1 MAATLIF
8 CVELGMKCI
17 FSKFLLRMKNHL
29 QKEICN
35 LELSFKKASDI
46 LKNCNLNEQQLD
58 DVKKNIEIATIA
70 LNSIGKL
77 QEDVKGIID
86 EFSDSE
92 LHKSDDEWGGGDDDF
107 DDMIKACED
116 AENSYN
122 SIEDASDPPSENDE
136 NDLNTSNE
144 DNVLLPSNKEDF
156 DCTPPADDHLRIL
169 KQFFGHASFRPMQWK
184 IIHTVV
190 NEHKDVSYGKSLCY
204 QYPAVYTNKPV
215 VVISPLISL
224 MEDQVMAL
232 SVANIGACYLGSSQN
247 QMGKVKEELLQGKY
261 KVVYMTPEFAE
272 GAEFLLKNL
281 DSKIGIVLFAIDEAH
296 CVSHWGHDFR
306 ASYRKLGKLRSNFS
320 HVPFI
325 AVTAT
330 ATPTVLNDICS
341 SLKLKN
347 PVKVCSSFDRPNLYL
362 EVCMKSGSAEND
374 LLRVMCKKDGK
385 PGFSGPTII
394 YCPTRNSTEDVYKKL
409 LDMKVSCQIY
419 HAGMTPEQ
427 RKRSHREFV
436 HDKVEVVVA
445 TVAFG
450 MGIDKPDVRRVIHYG
465 APKDIESYYQE
476 IGRAGRDG
484 SPSIC
489 QVFYANAD
497 FVTSKFFLKDI
508 KSEKFLAHRAD
519 MISKMQQYLNS
530 TRCRRQMLLS
540 HFQGS
545 EVTSVGQTEKC
556 CDNCKKK
563 LKRNQ
568 MAKNVSSQQNMDG
581 KKDFAE
587 EAKILFGA
595 IESTGGAYGLA
606 VPIYVVRGSSNQRVT
621 EPMKKCPQ
629 YGKGKHLSENWW
641 KAFGRLLMCE
651 KYLQENRMKSFGKQ
665 NMFGSTVNITS
676 KAKIWLEK
684 AKRSPSNNEPLI
696 LEMNTELADLEE
708 AKTALAERKII
719 AISVPVKRILS
730 IPVSKSKA
738 QSHEEAIS
746 DAAATEMDLNDISTT
761 EEDMNPQEQE
771 LINKLYKKTMNLRNS
786 IADIEGLAPYM
797 IFSNKNLLDIAIHRP
812 VSIESLSQIEGIPS
826 ARVLKFGEKI
836 IKLVTDF
843 CKENSLKENV
853 FSSAK
858 TPPQTKEQ
866 ESPLLKHL
874 SATVQETYA
883 LSKSGTKDLKDVASE
898 RGLSINTIISHMIEA
913 VKIGLPASLSSFG
926 VTKEIFDIVSNVI
939 RSPPLN
945 GDVSRLTP
953 IKQLCPD
960 YIEFNHIKVVIAFLE
975 SKYGLKQTSQDADS
989 SNKAK
994 DMSSTNGD
1002 SVKNSSSNASTNVL
1016 TASSVEANS
1025 NKRKESGYFAQSSE
1039 VPTVK
1044 KLKSNKLF
1052 KL

>member
-1 MAATLIF
+1 M
-8 CVELGMKCI
+8 EN
-17 FSKFLLRMKNHL
+17 RL
-29 QKEICN
+29 QKEICD
-35 LELSFKKASDI
+35 LELSFRKVSDI
-46 LKNCNLNEQQLD
+46 LKNYKLNEKQFND
-58 DVKKNIEIATIA
+58 AKRNIEIARIA
-70 LNSIGKL
+70 LNSIGELEKDL
-77 QEDVKGIID
+77 KDEVIID
-86 EFSDSE
+86 EFSESE
-92 LHKSDDEWGGGDDDF
+92 LHQSEDDWGGEADDF
-107 DDMIKACED
+107 NDMIKACED

-122 SIEDASDPPSENDE
+122 SIEDASDSPTENDN
-136 NDLNTSNE
+136 NDDNSLDTSNE
-144 DNVLLPSNKEDF
+144 DSVLLPSNKEDF
-156 DCTPPADDHLRIL
+156 DCDPPADEHFRIL

-184 IIHTVV
+184 IIHTVIV
-190 NEHKDVSYGKSLCY
+190 EQKDVSAVMATGYGKSLCY

-272 GAEFLLKNL
+272 NGEFLLKNL

-306 ASYRKLGKLRSNFS
+306 ASYRKLGKLRSTFS

-362 EVCMKSGSAEND
+362 EVCMKSGSIEND
-374 LLRVMCKKDGK
+374 LLRVMCRKDGK

-409 LDMKVSCQIY
+409 LDMKISCQIY

-427 RKRSHREFV
+427 RKKAHREFV

-508 KSEKFLAHRAD
+508 KSEKFLTHRAD

-530 TRCRRQMLLS
+530 TRCRRLMLLS
-540 HFQGS
+540 HFQGN
-545 EVTSVGQTEKC
+545 EVINIGQTEKC

-568 MAKNVSSQQNMDG
+568 MTKNVTSSQQSMDG
-581 KKDFAE
+581 KKDFTE

-595 IESTGGAYGLA
+595 IESTGGAFGLA
-606 VPIYVVRGSSNQRVT
+606 IPIFIIRGSSNQRVT
-621 EPMKKCPQ
+621 EPMKKCSQ

-651 KYLQENRMKSFGKQ
+651 KYLQETRIKSFGKQ

-684 AKRSPSNNEPLI
+684 TKRNPSNSEPLI
-696 LEMNTELADLEE
+696 LEMNTELANLEE
-708 AKTALAERKII
+708 AKTALAEKKII
-719 AISVPVKRILS
+719 AISAPVKRVLS

-738 QSHEEAIS
+738 ESQEEAIS
-746 DAAATEMDLNDISTT
+746 DDAPLESDLNDISTT
-761 EEDMNPQEQE
+761 EEPMDPQEQE
-771 LINKLYKKTMNLRNS
+771 LISILFKKVMNLRNA
-786 IADIEGLAPYM
+786 IADSEGLAPYM
-797 IFSNKNLLDIAIHRP
+797 IFSNKNLLDIAVQRP
-812 VSIESLSQIEGIPS
+812 TSIESLSQIEGIPS
-826 ARVLKFGEKI
+826 ARVSKFGEKI
-836 IKLVTDF
+836 IELISNF
-843 CKENSLKENV
+843 CKEHNLKNDV
-853 FSSAK
+853 ISSAK
-858 TPPQTKEQ
+858 PLPQTEEQ
-866 ESPLLKHL
+866 NLPLLKQL
-874 SATVQETYA
+874 SGTVQETYL
-883 LSKSGTKDLKDVASE
+883 LSKSGTRDLKDIASE
-898 RGLSINTIISHMIEA
+898 RGLSINTIVSHMTEA
-913 VKIGLPASLSSFG
+913 VKIGLSASLSTFG
-926 VTKEIFDIVSNVI
+926 VSKEIFDIVSNVI

-975 SKYGLKQTSQDADS
+975 NKYGLNETSQDEGN

-994 DMSSTNGD
+994 GTSCMSGGTMKS
-1002 SVKNSSSNASTNVL
+1002 NSSYTTTNTV
-1016 TASSVEANS
+1016 AVSSVENNS
-1025 NKRKESGYFAQSSE
+1025 NKRKESSYFSQSND
-1039 VPTVK
+1039 VPTMK

>member
-1 MAATLIF
+1 EKM
-8 CVELGMKCI
+8 
-17 FSKFLLRMKNHL
+17 MKNHL

-46 LKNCNLNEQQLD
+46 LKNCNLNEQQFD

-77 QEDVKGIID
+77 QEDVKDEVIID

-92 LHKSDDEWGGGDDDF
+92 LHQSDDEWGGGGDDDF

-122 SIEDASDPPSENDE
+122 SIEDASDSPTENDE

-156 DCTPPADDHLRIL
+156 DCAPPADDHFRIL

-190 NEHKDVSYGKSLCY
+190 NEHKDVSAVMATGYGKSLCY

-427 RKRSHREFV
+427 RKKAHREFV

-450 MGIDKPDVRRVIHYG
+450 MGIDKPDVRHVIHYG

-489 QVFYANAD
+489 QVFYAMQILSLQN
-497 FVTSKFFLKDI
+497 FFLK
-508 KSEKFLAHRAD
+508 
-519 MISKMQQYLNS
+519 IS
-530 TRCRRQMLLS
+530 
-540 HFQGS
+540 
-545 EVTSVGQTEKC
+545 
-556 CDNCKKK
+556 
-563 LKRNQ
+563 
-568 MAKNVSSQQNMDG
+568 
-581 KKDFAE
+581 
-587 EAKILFGA
+587 
-595 IESTGGAYGLA
+595 
-606 VPIYVVRGSSNQRVT
+606 RV
-621 EPMKKCPQ
+621 
-629 YGKGKHLSENWW
+629 
-641 KAFGRLLMCE
+641 
-651 KYLQENRMKSFGKQ
+651 KSF
-665 NMFGSTVNITS
+665 
-676 KAKIWLEK
+676 
-684 AKRSPSNNEPLI
+684 
-696 LEMNTELADLEE
+696 
-708 AKTALAERKII
+708 
-719 AISVPVKRILS
+719 
-730 IPVSKSKA
+730 
-738 QSHEEAIS
+738 
-746 DAAATEMDLNDISTT
+746 
-761 EEDMNPQEQE
+761 
-771 LINKLYKKTMNLRNS
+771 
-786 IADIEGLAPYM
+786 
-797 IFSNKNLLDIAIHRP
+797 
-812 VSIESLSQIEGIPS
+812 
-826 ARVLKFGEKI
+826 
-836 IKLVTDF
+836 
-843 CKENSLKENV
+843 
-853 FSSAK
+853 
-858 TPPQTKEQ
+858 
-866 ESPLLKHL
+866 
-874 SATVQETYA
+874 
-883 LSKSGTKDLKDVASE
+883 
-898 RGLSINTIISHMIEA
+898 
-913 VKIGLPASLSSFG
+913 
-926 VTKEIFDIVSNVI
+926 
-939 RSPPLN
+939 
-945 GDVSRLTP
+945 
-953 IKQLCPD
+953 
-960 YIEFNHIKVVIAFLE
+960 
-975 SKYGLKQTSQDADS
+975 
-989 SNKAK
+989 
-994 DMSSTNGD
+994 
-1002 SVKNSSSNASTNVL
+1002 
-1016 TASSVEANS
+1016 
-1025 NKRKESGYFAQSSE
+1025 
-1039 VPTVK
+1039 
-1044 KLKSNKLF
+1044 
-1052 KL
+1052 